1 MTTQTTPSTTPVRSS
16 RADRPTP
23 LTLARTR
30 RPISS
35 EYCLPIW
42 YDEHHARQFATE
54 FLSRS
59 EAEATIRRYLEV
71 KRDSEPVR
79 HIPGNELTREQWQ
92 SMWDADDELDI
103 LYRRL
108 DRACAL
114 IYLPDGYR
122 PEHLDHLVK
131 AYRAGKILA
140 GPRQPVSMPGGL
152 LVEHHN
158 SMGASF
164 KPLKRIREGERVE
177 ATVTIAA
184 VRRFGGHVRLLLES
198 HDGETAHARVSTSRF
213 AAAEEALGRSLKVG
227 DQVLVRGYVER
238 ESALRAGIKS
248 VDVGSIRAEA

>member
-16 RADRPTP
+16 RTNRPTP
-23 LTLARTR
+23 LILGRMR
-30 RPISS
+30 RPGSS
-35 EYCLPIW
+35 EYCLPAW

-59 EAEATIRRYLEV
+59 EIETTIRRYLEV
-71 KRDSEPVR
+71 KRDSEPLR

-92 SMWDADDELDI
+92 SMWDADDELNI
-103 LYRRL
+103 LRRRL

-114 IYLPDGYR
+114 LYLPDGYR
-122 PEHLDHLVK
+122 PEHLNHLAE
-131 AYRAGKILA
+131 AYRAGKILP
-140 GPRQPVSMPGGL
+140 GPRQPVPMPGEL

-158 SMGASF
+158 SLGASF

-184 VRRFGGHVRLLLES
+184 LRRFGGHVRLLLES
-198 HDGETAHARVSTSRF
+198 HDGETAHARVSASRL

-227 DQVLVRGYVER
+227 DQVLVRGYVEQ
-238 ESALRAGIKS
+238 EPSLRAGIKS